1 MIKLTNQ
8 GLKKVKKYT
17 RSIRKSLIKEQNQNL
32 ITDESFIKSIEVMEY
47 ASKIHIKD
55 INANKNITLICDVDF
70 VEF

>member
-8 GLKKVKKYT
+8 GLKKVKKYAK
-17 RSIRKSLIKEQNQNL
+17 SVKKSLNKEQNQNL
-32 ITDESFIKSIEVMEY
+32 ISNKSFIESIEAMEY

-55 INANKNITLICDVDF
+55 INVNKNITLICDVDF